1 MGRGAGGGAAADK
14 VVHREFYDLV
24 GCEPGAGSEEIKKA
38 YRKAALRLHPDRG
51 GNEEDFKKMKAAYDT
66 ISDPN
71 KRKVYDKY
79 GAQAIRAM
87 EGEVPNPMEFL
98 GTLRKRDRV
107 LLVLFITVLSL
118 VVLCFPILLSVR
130 WDQVPSGTYSWAVA
144 FIPLWLLQ
152 GLFVV
157 LFFLQFNQPPLDK
170 KNPDVDVE
178 MRQAYDKTER
188 ELNVV
193 RAKVAVLA
201 VLLFLFEALLVTKL
215 DGKLP
220 GTSWYLVLLPLYLL
234 LALMLAMRVASA
246 AAVFASLDPRFN
258 KPHEE
263 GDESHRSS
271 ASACDPR
278 LLSDIGFWFFAFMYV
293 KWTLAGFITVIL
305 IAAAAQG
312 DISAANAFFL
322 AVIPILIISGLAL
335 LGNLLAYCLTKKP
348 DAQPQQQQQQQQQQ
362 QPDAPQAGSVVGV
375 VLQWAC
381 THGMILIIVLCGAA
395 KLQGGSLSAF
405 AIFSP
410 LFFIVGCLCCSL
422 SLVALTL
429 NPEDMKNAAQQA
441 QAAEAQAQAQ
451 AQQQQQQQ
459 QQPSYVPVP
468 VTVDNATES
477 VQIQVS

>member
-1 MGRGAGGGAAADK
+1 MGRGEGAGAAPAGKDK

-24 GCEPGAGSEEIKKA
+24 GCEPDASSEEIKKA

-98 GTLRKRDRV
+98 GTLRRRDRV

-130 WDQVPSGTYSWAVA
+130 WDQEPSGTYSWAVA
-144 FIPLWLLQ
+144 FIPLWVLQ

-157 LFFLQFNQPPLDK
+157 LFYLQFNQPPLDK

-178 MRQAYDKTER
+178 MRQTYDKTER

-193 RAKVAVLA
+193 RVKVAVLA

-220 GTSWYLVLLPLYLL
+220 GTSWFLVLLPLYLL

-246 AAVFASLDPRFN
+246 AAVYAALDPRFN

-271 ASACDPR
+271 AQACDPR

-293 KWTLAGFITVIL
+293 KWTLASFITVIL

-348 DAQPQQQQQQQQQQ
+348 DAQQQQQQ

-375 VLQWAC
+375 VIQWAC

-429 NPEDMKNAAQQA
+429 NPDDMKDAAQQA

-451 AQQQQQQQ
+451 QQQQQQ
-459 QQPSYVPVP
+459 QQPDYVPVP
-468 VTVDNATES
+468 VTVDNATER